1 MGCALCG
8 CQSPAKGTKP
18 CHHACPS
25 IVCVSSL
32 SLDRSQNC
40 SKCQGTPSPSH
51 HWATHPPW
59 FQVSSPWGW
68 RNSELCPSC
77 SMPGPCKGMGVHV
90 LFSHLQSHLLGMP
103 SRTRKTLALV
113 SWCPSA
119 PKPSTP
125 MTGAPVPT
133 SHLPYG
139 LSLWVL
145 WVCLHSNVPPCLEGT
160 GLLETPLTPPFLPPG
175 LDSNSQSSSQ
185 EFLVPNDVSVGP
197 HQVPISPDKAVPRS
211 PRCSPP
217 S

>member
-1 MGCALCG
+1 M
-8 CQSPAKGTKP
+8 
-18 CHHACPS
+18 
-25 IVCVSSL
+25 
-32 SLDRSQNC
+32 
-40 SKCQGTPSPSH
+40 
-51 HWATHPPW
+51 
-59 FQVSSPWGW
+59 
-68 RNSELCPSC
+68 
-77 SMPGPCKGMGVHV
+77 
-90 LFSHLQSHLLGMP
+90 
-103 SRTRKTLALV
+103 
-113 SWCPSA
+113 
-119 PKPSTP
+119 
-125 MTGAPVPT
+125 PT
-133 SHLPYG
+133 SRLPYD

>member
-1 MGCALCG
+1 M
-8 CQSPAKGTKP
+8 
-18 CHHACPS
+18 
-25 IVCVSSL
+25 
-32 SLDRSQNC
+32 
-40 SKCQGTPSPSH
+40 
-51 HWATHPPW
+51 
-59 FQVSSPWGW
+59 
-68 RNSELCPSC
+68 
-77 SMPGPCKGMGVHV
+77 
-90 LFSHLQSHLLGMP
+90 
-103 SRTRKTLALV
+103 
-113 SWCPSA
+113 
-119 PKPSTP
+119 
-125 MTGAPVPT
+125 PT

-211 PRCSPP
+211 PWCSPP